1 MEEEVKENNEM
12 EVSATGSKQ
21 IVVFGKHDY
30 IIKNTQSTLEK
41 AGYTVKGFT
50 EVEMARMYL
59 ETNPCDLLFMV
70 GAVDPHDRITL
81 KDVLDR
87 QHPTAKLLDH
97 FGGPATILSE
107 VESVFK

>member
-12 EVSATGSKQ
+12 EVSSSTTKQ

-30 IIKNTQSTLEK
+30 IIKNTQNTLEK
-41 AGYTVKGFT
+41 AGYAVKGFT

-59 ETNPCDLLFMV
+59 EANPCDLLFV
-70 GAVDPHDRITL
+70 AGAVDPHDRIAL

-87 QHPTAKLLDH
+87 QHPSSKILDH

>member
-12 EVSATGSKQ
+12 EVSTPGAKQ
-21 IVVFGKHDY
+21 VVVFGKHDY
-30 IIKNTQSTLEK
+30 IIKNTQGTLEK
-41 AGYTVKGFT
+41 GGYIVKGFT

-59 ETNPCDLLFMV
+59 EANPCDLLFMV

-87 QHPTAKLLDH
+87 QHPNAKLLDH

-107 VESVFK
+107 VESAFK